1 LHRPSV
7 YLRLLVRMV
16 GKRSAQGLIYLPLY
30 VRFTQSANAMQAV
43 NFVCTALAQVYP
55 VALRAGMATAD

>member
-1 LHRPSV
+1 
-7 YLRLLVRMV
+7 LLVRMV